1 MARNAWF
8 QARAISSLEGLDFR
22 REQVAI
28 FAYSYAAEQ
37 IFEFAR
43 ARGWRT
49 ILGQI
54 DPGIFEE
61 DLVEEEARRYPE
73 LAADWRRAPEAYW
86 AGWRRELELADT
98 IVVNSLWSASALRA
112 TGVSA
117 DRLKV
122 IPLAYDP
129 PANSSG
135 FRRFYPERFDKNR
148 PLRVLFLGLVNLRK
162 GLGPLLDAA
171 RALSEAPVEFH
182 VVGPNQLSWSPGATN
197 CGNIVWHGSVPRK
210 AVDCFYRDADV
221 MLFPTLSDGFGITQ
235 LEARAWRLPLLV
247 TPRCGAVIDDG
258 VSGIVM
264 EPGSARAIVSAIE
277 WCIDNPSWLPHASAA
292 VAPGE
297 RQSLEDVAV
306 ALSLIG

>member
-1 MARNAWF
+1 M
-8 QARAISSLEGLDFR
+8 
-22 REQVAI
+22 
-28 FAYSYAAEQ
+28 FAYSYAADQ

-61 DLVEEEARRYPE
+61 EIVEEEAKRYPE
-73 LAADWRRAPEAYW
+73 LAAGWKRAPEAYW

-112 TGVSA
+112 EGVSA

-129 PANSSG
+129 PASSFG
-135 FRRFYPERFDKNR
+135 FRRSYPERFDKNR
-148 PLRVLFLGLVNLRK
+148 PLRVLFLGQVNLRK
-162 GLGPLLDAA
+162 GLGPLLEAA

-182 VVGPNQLSWSPGATN
+182 VVGPNQLSLSPSATN
-197 CGNIVWHGSVPRK
+197 GGNIVWHGNVPRK
-210 AVDCFYRDADV
+210 AVDRFYRDADV
-221 MLFPTLSDGFGITQ
+221 MLFPTLSDGFGLTQ
-235 LEARAWRLPLLV
+235 LEARSWRLPILV
-247 TPRCGAVIDDG
+247 TPRCGAVIEDG

-264 EPGSARAIVSAIE
+264 EAGNAREIVSAIKRS
-277 WCIDNPSWLPHASAA
+277 IDNPSWLQHASAA

-297 RQSLEDVAV
+297 RQSLEDVAA